1 MTRIDDQ
8 TVLITGAASGIGR
21 LMALKMAARGAR
33 IVAWDIDADRLD
45 GVLEELRNAG
55 ARDPRACRCDVSDRA
70 AVNATARRVV
80 AETGAVDILVN
91 NAGVVSGSRFLDLT
105 EEQVRRTFAVNTL
118 SLYWVTQAFLPA
130 MVERNQGHVVTIA
143 SASGLIGVN
152 RLSDYAASKWAAIG
166 FDESL
171 RFELREMAP
180 GVRTTVVCPFY
191 IDTGMFTGV
200 KTRWRRLLPILK
212 EEVAARRI
220 VAAVERGR
228 RRLSMP
234 WIVNLVPP
242 MRALPVG
249 LFDAIADQLGVNRSM
264 DEFVGRRSP

>member
-1 MTRIDDQ
+1 MTRIADR
-8 TVLITGAASGIGR
+8 TALITGAASGIGR
-21 LMALKMAARGAR
+21 LMALEMAARGAR
-33 IVAWDIDADRLD
+33 IVAWDIDANRLD
-45 GVLEELRNAG
+45 DVLEALRGAG
-55 ARDPRACRCDVSDRA
+55 AKDHRAYLCNVSDRA
-70 AVNATARRVV
+70 AVNETARQVL
-80 AETGAVDILVN
+80 AATGVVDILVN

-105 EEQVRRTFAVNTL
+105 EEQVRRTFGVNTL
-118 SLYWVTQAFLPA
+118 ALYWVTQAFLPA

-171 RFELREMAP
+171 RFELREIAP
-180 GVRTTVVCPFY
+180 EVCTTVVCPFY

-200 KTRWRRLLPILK
+200 KSRWPRLLPILK
-212 EEVAARRI
+212 EEAVARRI

-234 WIVNLVPP
+234 WIVNMVPP
-242 MRALPVG
+242 MRVLPVG
-249 LFDAIADQLGVNRSM
+249 VFDAIAGQLGVNRTM
-264 DEFVGRRSP
+264 DEFVGRGSH